1 MRSVRE
7 FTIAPEDPF
16 LRTGESMP
24 IPFAIDELVQT
35 QITSD
40 EALKIARLDT
50 EKAYRDLT
58 PYRVLVELV
67 DDNWH
72 VDYELTNREAQG
84 GGAHYLIDA
93 QSGKI
98 RSKRYE
104 Q

>member
-1 MRSVRE
+1 MTDSQLPSL
-7 FTIAPEDPF
+7 FGEDPV
-16 LRTGESMP
+16 RM
-24 IPFAIDELVQT
+24 

-40 EALKIARLDT
+40 EALKIARLDA
-50 EKAYRDLT
+50 EMAYRDLT

-67 DDNWH
+67 EDRWR

-84 GGAHYLIDA
+84 GGAHYVIEA
-93 QSGKI
+93 RTGKI